1 MKQLL
6 LIIICIF
13 HGLLINAQ
21 EQWSKADVSITSISL
36 LAHTTGPA
44 SIVPPDNKT
53 PKTDVKLEN
62 SGTKLPARQ
71 QELPF
76 WFKCRIIVQNGNN
89 DLAFKT
95 KLMVVLPAHVNA
107 EAITFYR
114 DATEHKIIDTSPFTS
129 YFEFNL
135 WDMAAGQTATLEFVF
150 TRPLNVPVQVSAYIF
165 SSTPDPNPL
174 NNYKNGSY

>member
-1 MKQLL
+1 MKQLFFFS
-6 LIIICIF
+6 ICIF
-13 HGLLINAQ
+13 PSLFINAQ
-21 EQWSKADVSITSISL
+21 DQWSKADVGITSISL
-36 LAHTTGPA
+36 VAHPPGPA
-44 SIVPPDNKT
+44 SIMPPDNKA
-53 PKTDVKLEN
+53 PQTDVRLEN

-76 WFKCRIIVQNGNN
+76 KFKCRIIVQNDNN
-89 DLAFKT
+89 DLAYKT

-107 EAITFYR
+107 EAITYYQ
-114 DATEHKIIDTSPFTS
+114 DATKHKIIDTSPFTS

-165 SSTPDPNPL
+165 SATPDPNPL